1 MIDGNRCYSVMSELE
16 QRRWQKAVI
25 NEQFTNINFLLNQ
38 KYWTFE
44 EFIGQSFVWEA
55 TNQGHDYWEGISKKY
70 IVHDMLSPQKR
81 FSGGK
86 PFEPF
91 I

>member
-1 MIDGNRCYSVMSELE
+1 MIDGNRCYGVMSELE

-44 EFIGQSFVWEA
+44 EFIGHSFVWAA

-86 PFEPF
+86 PFKPF